1 TVLAIRHGPHI
12 EVVRA
17 WANPDPRGDVLA
29 ALAPYRERLTAIKVD
44 SIGQGYYFAR
54 HLEDQGWGDRVVD
67 VNVGESAE
75 ESERYANLKA
85 ELYWGLRLRAEAGDL
100 SGLDDDLALSQL
112 AGIRYKHNARG
123 QVVIES
129 KDEARKRWGEVAGP
143 GGGRH
148 AGLCGTDARWGGP
161 SLPDMVA

>member
-1 TVLAIRHGPHI
+1 
-12 EVVRA
+12 
-17 WANPDPRGDVLA
+17 
-29 ALAPYRERLTAIKVD
+29 
-44 SIGQGYYFAR
+44 YFAR

-85 ELYWGLRLRAEAGDL
+85 ELYWGLRMRAEAGDL

-112 AGIRYKHNARG
+112 AGIRYRHNARG

-129 KDEARKRWGEVAGP
+129 KDEARKRGVKSPDRAEAVMLVFAARTPAGV
-143 GGGRH
+143 
-148 AGLCGTDARWGGP
+148 GLRFLTW
-161 SLPDMVA
+161 